1 MSQLRDM
8 IRGILLAVMLVSMQV
23 GLQANNSNTATTDG
37 KSGQKPVCSQESTSV
52 KKQKA
57 KKNKEAKEEAR
68 SFMQRSW
75 YFDSMRFY
83 GNA

>member
-23 GLQANNSNTATTDG
+23 GLQANNSNTPTTDG
-37 KSGQKPVCSQESTSV
+37 KCGQKSACSQESTSV

-57 KKNKEAKEEAR
+57 KKTKVEAR
-68 SFMQRSW
+68 SFMQRTW
-75 YFDSMRFY
+75 HFDPMRFY